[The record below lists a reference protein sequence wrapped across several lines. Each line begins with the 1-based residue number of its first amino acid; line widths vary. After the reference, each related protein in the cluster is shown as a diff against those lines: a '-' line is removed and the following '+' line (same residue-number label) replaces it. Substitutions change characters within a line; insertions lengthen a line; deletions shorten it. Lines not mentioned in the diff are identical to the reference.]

1 MKSLSKKIL
10 LVEDDSKVCSFIN
23 RGLTE
28 EGFEMTVAMT
38 GKQGMEW
45 ASSTIF
51 DLLILDIMLPD
62 INGLDICKA
71 VRQNN
76 QHIPILFL
84 TALGSA
90 ENIALGLD
98 SGADDYLVKPFKFI
112 ELVAR
117 IKSLLRR
124 SENFENRFVKEEA
137 IYRFSDLQVNDT
149 TKTVSRNN
157 EEISLTSTEY
167 RLLLMFL
174 KNPYRVLSRTD
185 ILEHVWGVNFDI
197 GTNVVD
203 VYVNYL
209 RKKLERN
216 QNPRVIHT
224 VIGMGY
230 VLKESD
236 EHTK

>member
-1 MKSLSKKIL
+1 MPRGKKIL

-28 EGFEMTVAMT
+28 EGCEMTVAMT
-38 GKQGMEW
+38 GKQGLEW
-45 ASSTIF
+45 AQSATF

-62 INGLDICKA
+62 LNGLDICKK

-112 ELVAR
+112 ELIAR

-124 SENFENRFVKEEA
+124 SENYESRFVKEEA
-137 IYRFSDLQVNDT
+137 IYRFADILVNDT
-149 TKTVSRNN
+149 TKTVTRNKEDIN
-157 EEISLTSTEY
+157 LTSTEY

-174 KNPYRVLSRTD
+174 KNPFRVLSRTD

-209 RKKLERN
+209 RKKLEKN
-216 QNPRVIHT
+216 SKPRVIHT
-224 VIGMGY
+224 IIGMGY
-230 VLKESD
+230 VLKEND

>member
-45 ASSTIF
+45 ASSTTF

-137 IYRFSDLQVNDT
+137 IYRFFRSAGQRYDQDRKQEQRRDQPDLNRIQAAIDVPEKPLPRALQNRHPGT
-149 TKTVSRNN
+149 CGVSTL
-157 EEISLTSTEY
+157 I
-167 RLLLMFL
+167 
-174 KNPYRVLSRTD
+174 
-185 ILEHVWGVNFDI
+185 
-197 GTNVVD
+197 
-203 VYVNYL
+203 
-209 RKKLERN
+209 
-216 QNPRVIHT
+216 
-224 VIGMGY
+224 
-230 VLKESD
+230 
-236 EHTK
+236 